1 MCMRDLLDQTRK
13 GDAIQLRCDNSG
25 TESGTGANAI
35 NLRISSISHCCCT
48 IYIRFAKTQP
58 LARMV
63 VLKSPTHW
71 RPRLASIASSL
82 QHIKDNPLILVGN
95 ETGTQ
100 LVFWGVRGKLP
111 GMSRKA
117 RVAPGGRVYHVLNR
131 SAGRTQLFRTDHDF
145 LAFQRIMLEAWIAT
159 PCGCSPGA

>member
-1 MCMRDLLDQTRK
+1 M
-13 GDAIQLRCDNSG
+13 
-25 TESGTGANAI
+25 
-35 NLRISSISHCCCT
+35 
-48 IYIRFAKTQP
+48 
-58 LARMV
+58 
-63 VLKSPTHW
+63 
-71 RPRLASIASSL
+71 ASIASSL

-145 LAFQRIMLEAWIAT
+145 LAFQRIMLEALDRHPMRLLAWCLMENHWHFVAEKKLDA
-159 PCGCSPGA
+159 SPYHVPALPSRSDGL